1 MSTAPL
7 LIEIGCEEVPAGVIG
22 GAARWLGDQIQN
34 LLSEGR
40 DAGELPG
47 LTVLSTPR
55 RMVVHV
61 AQVVLRQADR
71 QEIAMGPA
79 VAVAKQADGSW
90 SKAAE
95 GFARGQ
101 GVAVGDLEISE
112 TPKGP
117 YLAARKHIAGRDTA
131 ELLAEALPRLL
142 RQMPLPKRMRWGAE
156 REAFVRP
163 IHWLVALLGDQPVDF
178 AFAGVNSGRQV
189 GGHRF
194 YHPGMLDASSDLEQH
209 KQRLRAAKVLLDPA
223 EREQVIRRGIKQLSA
238 EAGGNWRQDDKTLE
252 VVVQL
257 VEWPAPLLGTFDPA
271 YLEIPPEVIFTTLRE
286 NQKLFTVDGGD
297 GKVLN
302 RFIAVANTL
311 SEESREIVAAGNA
324 RVVSAR
330 LSDARFFYRE
340 DVKLRLQDRV
350 AGLDERIWLA
360 GMGSIGDKTRRIRA
374 LAGYIAAMACPE
386 EAQTVER
393 AAELCKTDLATKMVF
408 EFPEVQG
415 IIGGYYAREDGETA
429 GVALAIREH
438 YQPRFADDAPPSS
451 PAGVCLS
458 LADRLDSLVACF
470 AMGLKP
476 SGSQDPYAL
485 RRAAIGVLRTLQ
497 QWNWSLDIALLVRW
511 AVEGLPAQTAGQG
524 GKVAPAEVLADALE
538 FLKTRQKVLLTAEEG
553 GAAGVDGDVADA
565 VLAAEF
571 AGVPSAVARAKALQ
585 AMRQGADFA
594 PLAAAFKRVA
604 NLVKKSA
611 DEGDMAAPFDPAL
624 CEKDVERALQS
635 QVHQLGALSQK
646 ALETGDYASALTLL
660 SQVKPQVDA
669 FFDGVLV
676 IADDEAVRRN
686 RLALLRECAGLF
698 AQVADFSRLQG

>member
-1 MSTAPL
+1 MSNAPL

-22 GAARWLGDQIQN
+22 GAARWLGEQVQA
-34 LLSEGR
+34 LLGEGGA
-40 DAGELPG
+40 AGEPG
-47 LTVLSTPR
+47 AVTVLSTPR

-61 AQVVLRQADR
+61 AQVALRQADR
-71 QEIAMGPA
+71 QEIALGPA
-79 VAVAKQADGSW
+79 VAVAKQPDGSW

-101 GVAVGDLEISE
+101 GVALGDLEVQD

-131 ELLAEALPRLL
+131 ALLAEALPKLL

-163 IHWLVALLGDQPVDF
+163 IHWMVALLGDLAVEF
-178 AFAGVNSGRQV
+178 SFAGVASGRHV

-194 YHPGMLDASSDLEQH
+194 YHPGLIEASSDLEVY
-209 KQRLRAAKVLLDPA
+209 KQRLRDAKVLVDPA

-238 EAGGNWRQDDKTLE
+238 EAGGTWRQDDKTLE

-297 GKVLN
+297 GRLLN

-311 SEESREIVAAGNA
+311 SEQSRDVVAAGNA

-374 LAGYIAAMACPE
+374 LAGYIAALACPQ

-393 AAELCKTDLATKMVF
+393 AAELCKADLATKMVF

-415 IIGGYYAREDGETA
+415 IIGGYYAKEDGESA
-429 GVALAIREH
+429 AVALAIREH

-451 PAGVCLS
+451 AAGVCLS

-497 QWNWSLDIALLVRW
+497 QWNWPLDVALLVRW
-511 AVEGLPAQTAGQG
+511 AVEGLPAPTGDQG
-524 GKVAPAEVLADALE
+524 AKVAPAEVAAEVLE
-538 FLKTRQKVLLTAEEG
+538 FFKTRQKVLLTAEEG
-553 GAAGVDGDVADA
+553 AAAGIDGDVADA
-565 VLAAEF
+565 VIAAEF
-571 AGVPSAVARAKALQ
+571 SSVPSVVARAKALQ

-611 DEGDMAAPFDPAL
+611 EQGDLHTAFDPAL
-624 CEKDVERALQS
+624 CEKDVERALHA
-635 QVHQLGALSQK
+635 QVNQLGDASRNLLAS
-646 ALETGDYASALTLL
+646 GDYASALMLL

-676 IADDEAVRRN
+676 IADEEAVRRN
-686 RLALLRECAGLF
+686 RLALLRDCAGLF